1 MLRARCRDVTGR
13 VVVVDVTREETTGGF
28 TVDALRA
35 RVAAAYGYPGDHVA
49 VMVVAREKVRGTTT
63 IADAFDVGR
72 GGGGTTGTEVEA
84 TVVGFA
90 RRRRRRVRVRGRS
103 GTTTKRASEDEDGN
117 DFDDDDDDDGGG
129 RARSATTKALF
140 DEIRGDATRSASTST
155 TNGGLVSDALRAL
168 ANRYEATTKVCLFL
182 RRQHMQPTMRVIAQ
196 AMVGGGNAGEDA
208 GTVGLSMDDARAM
221 ETLCPGS
228 IRLTARTR
236 ATVRL
241 PPGEDP
247 ASPRERP
254 TTDIFVDVTAPDE
267 DEPSAFALPGYLRA
281 VGDGVV
287 DAAKDAVAL
296 HGARPSL
303 RSVGGHSRSATET
316 TRRFGAHFGKAVG
329 VYRAAFERGLREVIE
344 RVPFESTKETT
355 LDAYVEA
362 VREIREREATA
373 KKRDEHDD
381 DDDDDDDGDDARVR
395 NRSSTMTVPPEAMDR
410 PPAPPRLRAKRKQR
424 AGAEES
430 GDAGTATTKK
440 DATKDSG
447 GHCRSTEPMDVKTFV
462 EHLTQTLGAR
472 GQIKHVETM
481 TPKTARRVAWSP
493 EKIQRL
499 LSDATI
505 QAFAGVGIDLTK
517 SLFSHQASA
526 IEAILG
532 ERLNARRRHVI
543 VSSGTASGKSV
554 CYNVPTIETLLG
566 DPTATALYM
575 FPTKALAQDQLRAL
589 RNILSSVP
597 RGEETVFDVGVFDGD
612 TREDA
617 RVDVRANSRLII
629 TNPDMLHVSIMPA
642 HKQWAKFL
650 SGLRYV
656 VIDEAHAY
664 SGVFGSH
671 VALIVRRLR
680 RICAEIYGSCP
691 QFIISSA
698 TVANPGEHARDLIG
712 WRTRDASEDE
722 IEVVTNDGAPR
733 GEKTFLLWNPTLKP
747 GQTSQ
752 TNTERKF
759 RRQLPIERGKAALA
773 KRLRNGEATTTTTAA
788 EKQPGEVDAR
798 RPAED
803 GARTSPVVDIS
814 QILAEC
820 VQHNLRCL
828 AFCKTR
834 KLCELVLVYTR
845 EILRSSAP
853 HLADKVA
860 SYRGG
865 YEAGERRVI
874 EKELFSGS
882 LLGVATTNALELGI
896 DVGSLDVTLHL
907 GFPGSVASLWQQA
920 GRAGRREGHALSI
933 YVAFDGPLDQHFMR
947 QPRALFDAPLEM
959 SYVDPRNPSIVEQH
973 LACAAYELPL
983 FANGDVDEVYFGD
996 LTRGVAQSMVRKGRI
1011 AVDPT
1016 ALVRGNAEDITA
1028 HPLLACAT
1036 KTPAL
1041 DVSVRTIEEE
1051 RYEVFDQSKATKA
1064 EPLGKV
1070 ISSIEASKAFFE
1082 VYEGAVYTHQ
1092 GRTLLCQKL
1101 DMERRRAFVRQ
1112 ADVKY
1117 FTRVKH
1123 ETVCFVPGGQRA
1135 YGETDSQ
1142 LPLRQCVK
1150 CDDVEIRT
1158 VFTGFSRVARG
1169 SQAKFD
1175 QESFP
1180 PRETRFDT
1188 VGAWLRIPDSVCA
1201 LATDAGIDLRAGV
1214 HAASHALLNALPLHI
1229 PCGENDVGCECFSA
1243 DLHAERGRRYAPH
1256 RFLIYDRHLG
1266 GVGITSRAS
1275 KLFPELISRAKSIV
1289 DDCACSR
1296 ADGCPSC
1303 VQRLSCDAH
1312 NAHVNRA
1319 AAKFLLEHIQRAFAP
1334 EQH

>member
-1 MLRARCRDVTGR
+1 MSSPASSPAFRATCRDVTGR
-13 VVVVDVTREETTGGF
+13 VVTVTLTPTETSSGF
-28 TVDALRA
+28 TIDQLRTRIA
-35 RVAAAYGYPGDHVA
+35 VAYGYPSDHRA
-49 VMVVAREKVRGTTT
+49 VIVVEREKVSGSTTCV
-63 IADAFDVGR
+63 DAFKGGSDVG
-72 GGGGTTGTEVEA
+72 V

-90 RRRRRRVRVRGRS
+90 RRAKKRKKRDAEAVAVVDAPSGGLNETDERR
-103 GTTTKRASEDEDGN
+103 GTELFNEIRAEAMQSHGVVI
-117 DFDDDDDDDGGG
+117 DDDDD
-129 RARSATTKALF
+129 
-140 DEIRGDATRSASTST
+140 
-155 TNGGLVSDALRAL
+155 GGLVSDALRTL
-168 ANRYEATTKVCLFL
+168 ANQYEATTKVCLFL
-182 RRQHMQPTMRVIAQ
+182 HRQHMQPTMRVITQ
-196 AMVGGGNAGEDA
+196 AMMKTPTSGV
-208 GTVGLSMDDARAM
+208 TMDDARAM
-221 ETLCPGS
+221 EILCPGS
-228 IRLTARTR
+228 IRLSARTR
-236 ATVRL
+236 ADCDDEST
-241 PPGEDP
+241 P
-247 ASPRERP
+247 A
-254 TTDIFVDVTAPDE
+254 TDIFVDVTAPDE
-267 DEPSAFALPGYLRA
+267 DEPSAFTLPGYLHTV
-281 VGDGVV
+281 VGDDDG

-296 HGARPSL
+296 QGARRSL
-303 RSVGGHSRSATET
+303 RSIGGYARSATEM
-316 TRRFGAHFGKAVG
+316 TRRFGANFGRVAKA
-329 VYRAAFERGLREVIE
+329 YRAAFERGLREVVE

-355 LDAYVEA
+355 LDAYVDA
-362 VREIREREATA
+362 VREIREREARS
-373 KKRDEHDD
+373 KRD
-381 DDDDDDDGDDARVR
+381 ALRLC

-410 PPAPPRLRAKRKQR
+410 PPAPPRLRAKMKRQAR
-424 AGAEES
+424 VDES
-430 GDAGTATTKK
+430 KHD
-440 DATKDSG
+440 
-447 GHCRSTEPMDVKTFV
+447 GHCHSTEPMDVKTFV
-462 EHLTQTLGAR
+462 RHLQETLGAR
-472 GQIKHVETM
+472 EQIKHVENM
-481 TPKTARRVAWSP
+481 SPKTARRVAWSP
-493 EKIQRL
+493 EKTRAL

-532 ERLNARRRHVI
+532 GERLNDDRRRRHVI

-554 CYNVPTIETLLG
+554 CYNVPTIETLLS

-589 RNILSSVP
+589 RNILSRVS
-597 RGEETVFDVGVFDGD
+597 RSEETVFDVGVFDGD
-612 TREDA
+612 TREEE

-629 TNPDMLHVSIMPA
+629 TNPDMLHVSIMPS

-680 RICAEIYGSCP
+680 RICAEIYGSVP

-712 WRTRDASEDE
+712 WRTRDASADE

-733 GEKTFLLWNPTLKP
+733 GIKTFLLWNPTLKP

-773 KRLRNGEATTTTTAA
+773 KKLRNGETTTPA
-788 EKQPGEVDAR
+788 EKPPGEVEVVDAR
-798 RPAED
+798 RPPEE

-845 EILRSSAP
+845 EILRSTAP

-865 YEAGERRVI
+865 YEARERRVI

-996 LTRGVAQSMVRKGRI
+996 LTRGVARSMVRKGRI
-1011 AVDPT
+1011 AVDPI
-1016 ALVRGNAEDITA
+1016 ASVRGDDEDITA

-1051 RYEVFDQSKATKA
+1051 RYEVFDQSKATKS

-1135 YGETDSQ
+1135 YGESDSQ

-1229 PCGENDVGCECFSA
+1229 PCGENDIGCECFSA

-1275 KLFPELISRAKSIV
+1275 KLFPELIARAKSIV
-1289 DDCACSR
+1289 DDCPCAR
-1296 ADGCPSC
+1296 VDGCPAC

-1334 EQH
+1334 ERQH

>member
-1 MLRARCRDVTGR
+1 MSSAFRATCRDVTGR
-13 VVVVDVTREETTGGF
+13 VVTVTLTPAETTSSGF
-28 TVDALRA
+28 TIDQLRTRIA
-35 RVAAAYGYPGDHVA
+35 VAYGYPDDHRA
-49 VMVVAREKVRGTTT
+49 VIVVEREKVSGTTPCV
-63 IADAFDVGR
+63 DAFKGRSDVG
-72 GGGGTTGTEVEA
+72 VM
-84 TVVGFA
+84 VVGFA
-90 RRRRRRVRVRGRS
+90 RCSRAKKKKKKKRDDAEAGTDGGVNEANEVDDRR
-103 GTTTKRASEDEDGN
+103 GTELFNEIRADAMQSHGVVI
-117 DFDDDDDDDGGG
+117 DDDDDDD
-129 RARSATTKALF
+129 SA
-140 DEIRGDATRSASTST
+140 
-155 TNGGLVSDALRAL
+155 GLVSDALRTL
-168 ANRYEATTKVCLFL
+168 ANQYEATTKVCLFL
-182 RRQHMQPTMRVIAQ
+182 HRQHMQPTMRVITQ
-196 AMVGGGNAGEDA
+196 AMMKATMASGV
-208 GTVGLSMDDARAM
+208 TMDDARAM
-221 ETLCPGS
+221 EILCPGS
-228 IRLTARTR
+228 IRLSARTR
-236 ATVRL
+236 ADCDDD
-241 PPGEDP
+241 ES
-247 ASPRERP
+247 A
-254 TTDIFVDVTAPDE
+254 TDIFVDVTAPDE
-267 DEPSAFALPGYLRA
+267 DEPSAFTLPGYLHT
-281 VGDGVV
+281 VGDGDG

-296 HGARPSL
+296 QGARRSL
-303 RSVGGHSRSATET
+303 RSIGGYARSASEM
-316 TRRFGAHFGKAVG
+316 TRRFGANFGRVAKA
-329 VYRAAFERGLREVIE
+329 YRAAFERGLREVVE

-355 LDAYVEA
+355 LDAYVDA
-362 VREIREREATA
+362 VREIRETEARE
-373 KKRDEHDD
+373 KRD
-381 DDDDDDDGDDARVR
+381 ALRLR

-410 PPAPPRLRAKRKQR
+410 PPAPPRLRAKRKQQAR
-424 AGAEES
+424 VDES
-430 GDAGTATTKK
+430 KND
-440 DATKDSG
+440 
-447 GHCRSTEPMDVKTFV
+447 GHCHSTEPMDVKTFV
-462 EHLTQTLGAR
+462 RHLQETLGAR
-472 GQIKHVETM
+472 GQIKHVENM
-481 TPKTARRVAWSP
+481 SPKAARRVAWSP
-493 EKIQRL
+493 EKTRAL

-532 ERLNARRRHVI
+532 GGERFNDDDDRRRRHVI

-554 CYNVPTIETLLG
+554 CYNVPTIETLLS
-566 DPTATALYM
+566 DPSATALYM

-589 RNILSSVP
+589 RNILSRVS
-597 RGEETVFDVGVFDGD
+597 RSEETVFDVGVFDGD
-612 TREDA
+612 TREDE

-629 TNPDMLHVSIMPA
+629 TNPDMLHVSIMPS

-680 RICAEIYGSCP
+680 RICAEIYGSSP

-712 WRTRDASEDE
+712 WQTRDASADE

-773 KRLRNGEATTTTTAA
+773 KKLRNGETTTA
-788 EKQPGEVDAR
+788 EPSGEVEIVDAR
-798 RPAED
+798 RPPEE

-845 EILRSSAP
+845 EILRSTAP

-996 LTRGVAQSMVRKGRI
+996 LTRGVARSMVRKGRI
-1011 AVDPT
+1011 AVDPI
-1016 ALVRGNAEDITA
+1016 ASVRGKDEDITA
-1028 HPLLACAT
+1028 HPLLACTT

-1051 RYEVFDQSKATKA
+1051 RYEVFDQSKATKS

-1201 LATDAGIDLRAGV
+1201 LATEAGIDLRAGV

-1229 PCGENDVGCECFSA
+1229 PCGENDIGCECFSA

-1275 KLFPELISRAKSIV
+1275 KLFPELISRAQSIV
-1289 DDCACSR
+1289 DCPCAR
-1296 ADGCPSC
+1296 ADGCPAC

-1312 NAHVNRA
+1312 NAHVNRV

-1334 EQH
+1334 EQRH